1 MEMEFSQAFVLVSI
15 SSRNRYKMI
24 SLKQVKLRIRFV
36 KKSINCGVKSQQN
49 YDSETPLKNQ
59 WWIATIERYKALC
72 SFGFSLHTQICTESS
87 ILGGWFSLKMSAFSM
102 INVKSE
108 REGWKRLRLPQRLS
122 SSGLLANFYPNI
134 SSAPLIQSVVGLV
147 LAVGSNKLDF
157 YFPHNGPRGPPPA
170 LRQNHCNTFLL
181 HNHFQYSAKKN

>member
-1 MEMEFSQAFVLVSI
+1 
-15 SSRNRYKMI
+15 
-24 SLKQVKLRIRFV
+24 
-36 KKSINCGVKSQQN
+36 
-49 YDSETPLKNQ
+49 
-59 WWIATIERYKALC
+59 
-72 SFGFSLHTQICTESS
+72 
-87 ILGGWFSLKMSAFSM
+87 M

-181 HNHFQYSAKKN
+181 HNHFQYSAKKLNLHFVLLYHSLNEGERLLQNLSRCIILTNALQRIKFCAILNFAILCDTCNSFLAAMPILTSPSTSLSCSHGGGGGCSPIRSFILLQIKFQACFDFHIV

>member
-1 MEMEFSQAFVLVSI
+1 M
-15 SSRNRYKMI
+15 
-24 SLKQVKLRIRFV
+24 
-36 KKSINCGVKSQQN
+36 KSQQN

-59 WWIATIERYKALC
+59 WWIATIQRYKALC

-87 ILGGWFSLKMSAFSM
+87 ILGGWFRLKMSAFSM

-122 SSGLLANFYPNI
+122 SSGLLAHFYPNI

-181 HNHFQYSAKKN
+181 HNHFQYSAKKLNLHFVLLFQWGRTAAAKSGKVHNTYQFIAKNQILRNT